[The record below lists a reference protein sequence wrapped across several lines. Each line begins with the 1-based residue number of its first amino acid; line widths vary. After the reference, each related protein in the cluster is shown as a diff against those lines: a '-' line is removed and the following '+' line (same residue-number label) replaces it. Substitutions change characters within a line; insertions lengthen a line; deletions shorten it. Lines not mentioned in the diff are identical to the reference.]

1 MIDIRLLTALNVA
14 DSDDKLL
21 DVING
26 LGDMLE
32 AGTIR
37 AECDGDAITS
47 LHLTPLGK
55 AMLPM
60 LPPTFVGDERIEP
73 AALPEK

>member
-1 MIDIRLLTALNVA
+1 MINLKLLTELNIA
-14 DSDDKLL
+14 YSDAELL

-26 LGDMLE
+26 LGDLLE

-47 LHLTPLGK
+47 LRLTPLG
-55 AMLPM
+55 
-60 LPPTFVGDERIEP
+60 
-73 AALPEK
+73 AALLRTLPAETSCAQR